1 MTDMIIEAVIMAFV
15 VGGIVGAAAAL
26 CLRSSRFW
34 GPESTAQITEKPV
47 PVNSNNR
54 PTIRRNR

>member
-15 VGGIVGAAAAL
+15 MGGIVGAAAAL

-34 GPESTAQITEKPV
+34 DHANSEQLTEKAIPV
-47 PVNSNNR
+47 RSNNS